1 MGFGPP
7 PGIDVGQLN
16 TATPTPFDSTNL
28 KKQLENI
35 GLDCAQLSHENL
47 NSYIDQVNA
56 ELADG
61 KVQSMA
67 IKAPQGQVTNPTLGE
82 NRIVAATSLAAQAQ
96 PMVSVATGNWTI
108 NDEAE
113 GYAPNLEII
122 QYPTHFQW
130 LYDNRETNGFAGV
143 IDNPPTISKNEDN
156 AEAIQKLF
164 VSVGLTASATLV
176 KGLDKS
182 TMQATLTNVIQPLSN
197 ANLSNYDVTDSRT
210 IFLVDNYD
218 PKTQRA
224 DGVGVLFIK
233 WHLTITDY
241 KRKDKDG
248 GDTHP
253 TTLTINAGAVK
264 YSDPKDLC
272 ADYNAVLKQFAI
284 DPNTAPT
291 CRV

>member
-1 MGFGPP
+1 M
-7 PGIDVGQLN
+7 GQLN
-16 TATPTPFDSTNL
+16 AATPTPFDSTNL
-28 KKQLENI
+28 KKQLANI
-35 GLDCAQLSHENL
+35 GLDCAQLSHQNL
-47 NSYIDQVNA
+47 SGYIDQVNA

-67 IKAPQGQVTNPTLGE
+67 IKAPQGDVANPMLGE

-96 PMVSVATGNWTI
+96 PMVSAATGNWTI

-130 LYDNRETNGFAGV
+130 LYDNRATNGFAGV
-143 IDNPPTISKNEDN
+143 IDNPPTIAKNEDN
-156 AEAIQKLF
+156 AAAIQKLF

-197 ANLSNYDVTDSRT
+197 ANLSNYNVTDSRA

-218 PKTQRA
+218 PKTQHA
-224 DGVGVLFIK
+224 DGIGVLFIK
-233 WHLTITDY
+233 WHLIITDY

-253 TTLTINAGAVK
+253 TTLTINAGAVM
-264 YSDPKDLC
+264 YSDPSVLC
-272 ADYNAVLKQFAI
+272 TDYNAVLKQFAI
-284 DPNTAPT
+284 DPTTAPT